1 MCDRVDAFC
10 KKFSQINMKKTNALA
25 EKSPNDRKVPK
36 QKIQK
41 ASKPLVPG
49 KVAVTSLALNKY
61 PLSE

>member
-10 KKFSQINMKKTNALA
+10 KKFSQINMKKTNASA

-49 KVAVTSLALNKY
+49 KVAVT
-61 PLSE
+61 